1 MTRLQWKV
9 ILPLIGLIVFAG
21 VTYNSARM
29 NYEASPASHRYFWWS
44 WIRLDS
50 DPLNRNLRATEPCG
64 KNALENCAAWDLN
77 SIWVDPGWLVIVF
90 AVSAFPTFFV
100 GMIIVRAL
108 RLLGISEILSF
119 MIAMPLLIFAW
130 YYFIGWMIDRR
141 MKKRARGE
149 PMAAKS

>member
-1 MTRLQWKV
+1 MTRLQWKL
-9 ILPLIGLIVFAG
+9 ILPLIGLVAFGG

-29 NYEASPASHRYFWWS
+29 NYGASPASHRYFWWS

-50 DPLNRNLRATEPCG
+50 DPLNRDLRAAEPCG

-77 SIWVDPGWLVIVF
+77 SIWVDPGWLVIAF
-90 AVSAFPTFFV
+90 AVSAFPAFFV

-119 MIAMPLLIFAW
+119 MIDMPLLIFAW

-141 MKKRARGE
+141 MKKQTRAE
-149 PMAAKS
+149 PMTAKS